1 MSLMHSRRRSGLRLH
16 ERLGLL
22 ILAVTVA
29 TLGLPAVSAQAAA
42 PVTVSLVFN
51 DGLATQ
57 YRNAAP
63 LLDSRGLDGTFYVA
77 SNWVKSNDSK
87 YMRFYQLDDLYRQG
101 HEIGGMGKDHKN
113 LTTTYDPSPAA
124 DLAYKRDQVCGDH
137 QALTGW
143 GYNPVS
149 FAYPGAAENATV
161 QGIVRD
167 CGFSTGRVAGGL
179 SAAGPVYA
187 EPVPPANALR
197 LRVMT
202 TPAGP
207 VSLQALQNAVL
218 AAGTRGGG
226 WLPIAFN
233 DVCSSSDASYTTC
246 MNGNKPVDAGVL
258 ASFLDWLGTQSA
270 EGVSV
275 RTVRQV
281 MGSEQPPLPPR
292 PFAVSL
298 TFDDG
303 LRSHYGL
310 KDIFARHGVAGSFY
324 INSGAVDAGE
334 PGTMTWAQIRD
345 LQAAGNDVG
354 GHSRDHVNLLA
365 TDTSYEFKTRQV
377 CDDRQRLLDEGIN
390 AVSFA
395 YPFGAMDATAQ
406 PFVRGCGY
414 QSGRKAGTVT
424 SNGPIYSET
433 IPVTENPYA
442 VRILGTNE
450 NGPVALEALQYA
462 VNQAIKYGGSWL
474 PTLFHQICYA
484 GTSSYETCMAGYR
497 PVSDTTIE
505 AFLSW
510 IDSQADR
517 NIRVRTVA
525 DIMGGGSTA
534 PRVSVATP
542 AAGATTP
549 LGRPLLT
556 GTASGSGA
564 VAVNVYQGNYT
575 VGTPLATLSASV
587 IGGQWSVQPSAD
599 LPDGRYTVQASQQ
612 ASSAT
617 GTSTPRRFTVDSS
630 AAASDT
636 AAPEVAVTTPV
647 TGSTVTTPTPTV
659 QGTAGTASGDG
670 QNVELRFFAGSSVSG
685 EPVATQSPP
694 VSGDG
699 SWSTQASALGDGV
712 YTVEA
717 AQNDQTGNRGT
728 SSPVTFTV
736 DTTPVDLTAPSVA
749 ITTPRDGDTVTTSTP
764 AVTGTAGTAPGDDS
778 EVQVSVASTSPAGGD
793 AGQTLVATVGADG
806 TWSVPTATLA
816 DGTYTLQVTQS
827 DAAGNLGT
835 SSAVGVTVASTPS
848 DVQAPVVS
856 LTSPVNGA
864 VVSDAALTVT
874 GSAGTATGD
883 AATVDVEVY
892 AGATT
897 SGTPLRTV
905 SGAAGTGSW
914 SVAVADLAAG
924 TYTLRATQ
932 SDTAGNVGR
941 SQPVTISKIA
951 APSVASVAPNV
962 LGQGATAVPVTV
974 TGTGFGPSSTVSVT
988 GSGVTPVVT
997 ARTATALTL
1006 SLAVAAGA
1014 PTGNRTVTVTNADG
1028 GTGSCAGCLAIVAG
1042 PTITSVTPSTAA
1054 RGSKPTV
1061 TVTGTQFRAGQM
1073 AVAISGTNVSVGQVR
1088 VVNAGTLTAVLNV
1101 NPNAALTAR
1110 SLTVTDQGTRGQ
1122 AVRSAAVTVVS

>member
-1 MSLMHSRRRSGLRLH
+1 MSLMNSRRRFATRH
-16 ERLGLL
+16 VRMGLL
-22 ILAVTVA
+22 ALVVAVA
-29 TLGLPAVSAQAAA
+29 TLALPAGPAQAAA

-77 SNWVKSNDSK
+77 SNWVKSNDAK
-87 YMRFYQLDDLYRQG
+87 YMRFYHLDDLYRQG

-124 DLAYKRDQVCGDH
+124 DVTYKRDQVCGDH

-143 GYNPVS
+143 GYHPVS

-161 QGIVRD
+161 QSIVRD
-167 CGFSTGRVAGGL
+167 CGFTTGRVAGGL
-179 SAAGPVYA
+179 SASGPVYA
-187 EPVPPANALR
+187 EPVPPGNALR
-197 LRVMT
+197 LRAMT
-202 TPAGP
+202 SPAGP
-207 VSLQALQNAVL
+207 VSLPSLQNAVL
-218 AAGTRGGG
+218 AAGAHGGG
-226 WLPIAFN
+226 WLPVAFN
-233 DVCSSSDASYTTC
+233 DVCSSADASYATC

-310 KDIFARHGVAGSFY
+310 KDIFARHGVSGSFY
-324 INSGAVDAGE
+324 VNSGAVDAGE
-334 PGTMTWAQIRD
+334 AGTMTWAQIRD

-354 GHSRDHVNLLA
+354 GHTRDHVNLLA

-377 CDDRQRLLDEGIN
+377 CDDRQRLLDEGLN

-395 YPFGAMDATAQ
+395 YPFGAMDGTAQ
-406 PFVRGCGY
+406 PFIRGCGY

-450 NGPVALEALQYA
+450 NGPVTLEALQYA
-462 VNQAIKYGGSWL
+462 VNQAMKYGGSWL
-474 PTLFHQICYA
+474 PTLFHQICYV
-484 GTSSYETCMAGYR
+484 GTSVYDTCMAGYR
-497 PVSDTTIE
+497 PVSDATID

-510 IDSQADR
+510 IESQADR
-517 NIRVRTVA
+517 NISVRTVA
-525 DIMGGGSTA
+525 DVMGGGSTA

-549 LGRPLLT
+549 GARPQLA
-556 GTASGSGA
+556 GAASGSGS
-564 VAVNVYQGNYT
+564 VSVSVYQGDYT
-575 VGTPLATLSASV
+575 VGTPLATLSAAV
-587 IGGQWSVQPSAD
+587 AGGQWSAQPSAD

-612 ASSAT
+612 GGNAT
-617 GTSTPRRFTVDSS
+617 GTSLPRRFTVDST

-636 AAPEVAVTTPV
+636 AAPEVAVTAPV
-647 TGSTVTTPTPTV
+647 TGATVTTPTPTV
-659 QGTAGTASGDG
+659 RGTAGTASGDD
-670 QNVELRFFAGSSVSG
+670 QSVELRFFAGSDVGGDAVLTEQAAVS
-685 EPVATQSPP
+685 S
-694 VSGDG
+694 DG
-699 SWSTQASALGDGV
+699 SWSLQASALGDGV

-717 AQNDQTGNRGT
+717 SQTDQTGNRGT
-728 SSPVTFTV
+728 SAPVTFTV
-736 DTTPVDLTAPSVA
+736 DTTPVDLTAPSAA
-749 ITTPRDGDTVTTSTP
+749 ITSPQDGDTVATSAPT
-764 AVTGTAGTAPGDDS
+764 VTGTAGTAPGDEP
-778 EVQVSVASTSPAGGD
+778 EVQVSVSPTSPAAGD
-793 AGQTLVATVGADG
+793 AGQRLVGTVAGDG
-806 TWSVPTATLA
+806 TWSVPTAPLA

-835 SSAVGVTVASTPS
+835 SSAVNVTVASTP
-848 DVQAPVVS
+848 DDDQAPTVT
-856 LTSPVNGA
+856 LTSPADGA
-864 VVSDAALTVT
+864 VVSDSELTVT
-874 GSAGTATGD
+874 GSAGAATGD

-892 AGATT
+892 AGSTT
-897 SGTPLRTV
+897 SGNPVRTV
-905 SGAAGTGSW
+905 SGAAGSGSW
-914 SVAVADLAAG
+914 SVAVPDLAAG

-932 SDTAGNVGR
+932 SDAAGNVGR
-941 SQPVTISKIA
+941 SPSVTISKIT

-962 LGQGATAVPVTV
+962 LGQGATAAPVTV
-974 TGTGFGPSSTVSVT
+974 TGTGFGPSSSVVVS

-997 ARTATALTL
+997 ARTATSLTL
-1006 SLAVAAGA
+1006 SLAVAADA
-1014 PTGNRTVTVTNADG
+1014 TTGNRTLTVTNADG

-1042 PTITSVTPSTAA
+1042 PTITSVTPSTARRSA
-1054 RGSKPTV
+1054 RTTV

-1073 AVAISGTNVSVGQVR
+1073 AVAISGTNVSVGNVR

-1110 SLTVTDQGTRGQ
+1110 SLTVTDQGTRGR
-1122 AVRSAAVTVVS
+1122 AVRSAAVTVVN